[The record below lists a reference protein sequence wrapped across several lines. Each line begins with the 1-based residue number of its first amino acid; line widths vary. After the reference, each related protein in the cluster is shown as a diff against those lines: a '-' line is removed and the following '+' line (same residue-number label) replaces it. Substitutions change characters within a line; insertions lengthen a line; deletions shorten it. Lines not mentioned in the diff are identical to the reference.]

1 MKMISLKPAYRMLRE
16 PDKRLLWK
24 FAWNFGWQ
32 GMRSVRA
39 FERRRRKGEP
49 MSPAFV
55 FISVTEACNLRCQ
68 GCWVGLN
75 SGAAKR
81 RLSGGEI
88 SAIIEKGRAQG
99 VRFFGILGGEPLL
112 HPDLLDIFDR
122 FPDCYFQL
130 FTNGT
135 MLNDEIAARLRQAG
149 NVTPLISV
157 EGSEEVSDIRRG
169 GHEVF
174 RRTLDALDACRRQRL
189 IFGVA
194 TSVCKSN
201 LEDLVSENFVREMAK
216 RGALYLWYYIYR
228 PVGPRPTPELAL
240 SEEEIL
246 RLRRFI
252 VDIRMKAPLGIVD
265 AYWNEKGEALCP
277 AATGI
282 SHHVGPGGDIEPCP
296 PIQFARENIREA
308 SGETSNQ
315 DPFAESDFLQR
326 FREFSASST
335 RGCVLLECPEKLHAF
350 LTAEG
355 ARDTSGR
362 GTGMAELAQMRTLPG
377 HHMPGR
383 EIPEKHP
390 FYYFAKKHWFFG
402 FGAYG

>member
-1 MKMISLKPAYRMLRE
+1 MISLKPAYRMLKE

-24 FAWNFGWQ
+24 FAWSFGWR
-32 GMRSVRA
+32 GMQSVRA
-39 FERRRRKGEP
+39 FERRRKRGEP
-49 MSPAFV
+49 LTPAFI

-68 GCWVGLN
+68 GCWVGLE
-75 SGAAKR
+75 SGHAKR
-81 RLSGGEI
+81 RLSSDEI
-88 SAIIEKGRAQG
+88 SAVIERGRSQG
-99 VRFFGILGGEPLL
+99 VRFFGILGGEPLM

-122 FPDCYFQL
+122 FSDCYFQL

-135 MLNDEIAARLRQAG
+135 MLDDKVAARLRKAG

-174 RRTLDALDACRRQRL
+174 RRTLRSLDACRRQRL

-201 LEDLVSENFVREMAK
+201 MADLVSQKFITEMAR

-246 RLRRFI
+246 ELRRFI
-252 VDIRMKAPLGIVD
+252 VESRLKAPLGIVD
-265 AYWNEKGEALCP
+265 AYWNEKGEAMCP

-296 PIQFARENIREA
+296 PIQFARESIREA
-308 SGETSNQ
+308 NGGK
-315 DPFAESDFLQR
+315 DPFADSGFLER
-326 FREFSASST
+326 FRKFSAENT

-350 LTAEG
+350 MEAEG

-362 GTGMAELAQMRTLPG
+362 GTGMAELSAMHTLPG
-377 HHMPGR
+377 HHLPGR

>member
-1 MKMISLKPAYRMLRE
+1 MISLTPGIRMLRE

-24 FAWNFGWQ
+24 FVMNCGWR
-32 GMRSVRA
+32 GVRSVRA
-39 FERRRRKGEP
+39 FERRRKRGEP
-49 MSPAFV
+49 LTPAFI
-55 FISVTEACNLRCQ
+55 FISVTEACNLQCQ
-68 GCWVGLN
+68 GCWVGLE
-75 SGAAKR
+75 SGHAKR
-81 RLSGGEI
+81 RLSFEEI
-88 SAIIEKGRAQG
+88 VDVIERGKNQG
-99 VRFFGILGGEPLL
+99 VNFFGILGGEPLM
-112 HPDLLDIFDR
+112 HPDLLKIFER
-122 FPDCYFQL
+122 FPECYFQM

-135 MLNDEIAARLRQAG
+135 LLDDKVADRLRKAG

-157 EGSEEVSDIRRG
+157 EGLEEVSDERRG
-169 GHEVF
+169 GHDVY
-174 RRTLDALDACRRQRL
+174 RRSLDALDACRRNRL

-201 LEDLVSENFVREMAK
+201 KEDLVSERFVQEMTN

-246 RLRRFI
+246 ELRRFI
-252 VDIRMKAPLGIVD
+252 VDIRLKAPLGIVD
-265 AYWNEKGEALCP
+265 AYWNDKGEAMCP

-296 PIQFARENIREA
+296 PLQFAKESIREA
-308 SGETSNQ
+308 ANGK
-315 DPFAESDFLQR
+315 DPFADSDFLER
-326 FREFSASST
+326 FRKFSSENT

-350 LTAEG
+350 MESES

-362 GTGMAELAQMRTLPG
+362 GTGMDELAAMRALPG
-377 HHMPGR
+377 HHLPGK
-383 EIPEKHP
+383 EIPERHP
-390 FYYFAKKHWFFG
+390 FYSFAKKHWFFG